1 MAMSARVVRLQNE
14 GMTDSMAQ
22 NWARAVLDM
31 TVADSG
37 RPWVPPTWFLLWTA
51 KEPEVRRFSP
61 NVSHHC
67 LND

>member
-22 NWARAVLDM
+22 DSSLRA
-31 TVADSG
+31 
-37 RPWVPPTWFLLWTA
+37 A
-51 KEPEVRRFSP
+51 KESEVSCFSP

-67 LND
+67 LDD